1 LNFPFYIARRYLF
14 AKKSQTAVNV
24 LTLVAVVGVCIGT
37 MALVVVLSV
46 FNGFEK
52 LILSMFNAFNPD
64 IEIRLVEG
72 KSFRMD
78 EFPAEELE
86 NLPGVL
92 HLGRVIDETALLTYR
107 NRQHIVKLRGVDENF
122 TQITGMDTMLL
133 EGEFTLKTGDMDYLV
148 IGQGVA
154 YILGANINDYL
165 NPLTVYVPRKGRITT
180 LHPAQAFNAS
190 TNFAS
195 GVFGIQA
202 EYDMEYVVAPYRLL
216 ERLVEYDNQVT
227 SVILS
232 IDPSVSLRQL
242 QRQIS
247 VIAGSEYVV
256 RNRLQQE
263 EFLYK
268 VMRSEKWA
276 IFFILSFILIIAAFN
291 ITGSLTMLVLEKRR
305 DIAILWSMGATRRI
319 IKRIFLAE
327 GLLIGVGGALLG
339 IFLGWVVC
347 MIQIHY
353 GLISIQAQGTFI
365 IDAYPVAIQVSD
377 FILVFITVSLIG
389 YAASWLPVNKI
400 RFLLRADTF

>member
-72 KSFRMD
+72 KSFRMG
-78 EFPAEELE
+78 EFPSEQLE

-133 EGEFTLKTGDMDYLV
+133 EGEFTLKTGDMNYLV

-154 YILGANINDYL
+154 YVLGANINDYL

-202 EYDMEYVVAPYRLL
+202 EYDMEYVIAPYRMV
-216 ERLVEYDNQVT
+216 EQLVEYDNQVT

-232 IDPSVSLRQL
+232 LEPGTNLRQL

-247 VIAGSEYVV
+247 AITGPEFAI

-319 IKRIFLAE
+319 IKRIFLTE
-327 GLLIGVGGALLG
+327 GLFIGVGGALLG
-339 IFLGWVVC
+339 IFLGWVIC
-347 MIQIHY
+347 MIQINY
-353 GLISIQAQGTFI
+353 GLIRIQAQGTFI
-365 IDAYPVAIQVSD
+365 IDSYPVAINVSD
-377 FILVFITVSLIG
+377 FILVFLTVSLIG